1 MGNLCLEIYQ
11 FLEIHKDQEIHQ
23 FPEAGR
29 AAPLRQG
36 FVEIDTTPTQIGIT
50 YLLRVADHR
59 NGLLLY
65 FSEFLCCYGCV

>member
-1 MGNLCLEIYQ
+1 MGNLYQEIHQ
-11 FLEIHKDQEIHQ
+11 FLEIHQ

-50 YLLRVADHR
+50 YLLRVTDHR
-59 NGLLLY
+59 NGCHLT
-65 FSEFLCCYGCV
+65 